1 MSFSTAFSTA
11 YDVTGPPGASAPHGG
26 RDVIIVEGP
35 PAARVVVADP
45 QTPHIILVDDDGT
58 IVPIIVTEAMTTTV
72 VVPLEPASS
81 VIQVV
86 PDPTQVV
93 IAAEPPGV
101 QVRYADPELD
111 HVIQPVTL
119 QHVVISSPDETGQ
132 MLVAVSNRGP
142 KGDPGD
148 ATTTQQGQQ
157 WIQEMPASIWEIT
170 SELQYQAAGIIV
182 FGDDGYQYDGFLVQ
196 YDGWNIRL
204 IFDIP
209 LAGVAWLS

>member
-1 MSFSTAFSTA
+1 MSR
-11 YDVTGPPGASAPHGG
+11 V
-26 RDVIIVEGP
+26 IVEEP
-35 PAARVVVADP
+35 PATRVIYAPAEATRV
-45 QTPHIILVDDDGT
+45 ILAQDDDDT
-58 IVPIIVTEAMTTTV
+58 IVPIIVTEAMSTTV

-81 VIQVV
+81 VIEVV
-86 PDPTQVV
+86 PTPTQVV
-93 IAAEPPGV
+93 IAQEPPGV
-101 QVRYADPELD
+101 MVVYADPDMD
-111 HVIQPVTL
+111 HVIQPITL
-119 QHVVISSPDETGQ
+119 QHVMISSPDETGT

-157 WIQEMPASIWEIT
+157 WIQEMPAAIWEIE
-170 SELQYQAAGIIV
+170 SVLAYQAAGIIV

-196 YDGWNIRL
+196 YDGWNVRL